1 MTLYIV
7 TVNNDDTLAGFEFTD
22 KSYDKI
28 ISAYKKVE
36 DHMMSEGWVRLSKY
50 LYLFNVVKMN
60 SSHYNENSLYANF
73 IKNLRETKLNT
84 LL

>member
-7 TVNNDDTLAGFEFTD
+7 TVNNDDTLAGFKFTD

-36 DHMMSEGWVRLSKY
+36 DHMMSEGWV
-50 LYLFNVVKMN
+50 
-60 SSHYNENSLYANF
+60 
-73 IKNLRETKLNT
+73 
-84 LL
+84 